1 MSRIRITKRNRSLLI
16 GIACG
21 LCCALCVGAYTF
33 QIDQRADAAQAELLS
48 KYGGDRV
55 EVCVAKHDIPAG
67 QTIAEGDIEVR
78 TWIAT
83 LLPQDAVI
91 EKKEAIGHQVGS
103 TILAGEVVSAAR
115 FGTTAAD
122 IEVPD
127 GYSAIS
133 VPTDD
138 VQAVG
143 GALKP
148 GMRVDVYATGSS
160 STSRIAASVLVI
172 ATSAASDDS
181 SAKGSWLTLAVRPT
195 RVEELVSAAQNLSL
209 YFVLPAA
216 NGDVAEGEAGADAS
230 DVLGANAA
238 ERIMGA
244 NEASNAS
251 NRSTAASP
259 SEEDSGSSAAAS
271 SGAWR
276 REEPR
281 DGGE

>member
-21 LCCALCVGAYTF
+21 LCCALCVGVYTF

-55 EVCVAKHDIPAG
+55 EVCVAKRDIPAG
-67 QTIAEGDIEVR
+67 QTIAEGDVEVR

-91 EKKEAIGHQVGS
+91 EKKEAIGRQVGS

-148 GMRVDVYATGSS
+148 GMHVDVYATGSS

-181 SAKGSWLTLAVRPT
+181 SAKGSWLTLAVRPA

-216 NGDVAEGEAGADAS
+216 NGDSVEGEAGTDAS
-230 DVLGANAA
+230 SANAA
-238 ERIMGA
+238 ERSTGA
-244 NEASNAS
+244 NEAAS
-251 NRSTAASP
+251 ASSRSAAASP
-259 SEEDSGSSAAAS
+259 SEEGSGSSAAAS
-271 SGAWR
+271 SGASR